1 MSKLE
6 NLTSKIIKDSE
17 VKAKIILDEAKR
29 EEEKIILGQ
38 KQEGEREKS
47 KIIKKAYLESANR
60 KERIISNSHLFVR
73 NRKLEVKQEIID
85 RVYNG
90 ALNKLIELNKEE
102 YLKFIKESILN
113 LEIYGDEEI
122 ILSQNEKYINKEV
135 IEEINKE
142 LKNNGKKGEI
152 RISDKKRDFAGGF
165 ILNKEGIEIN
175 NTFEALIVSL
185 KDDLEPV
192 IIDTLFS

>member
-17 VKAKIILDEAKR
+17 
-29 EEEKIILGQ
+29 
-38 KQEGEREKS
+38 EKS
-47 KIIKKAYLESANR
+47 KIILNEAKKEEEKIMLGQQQEGEKDKNKILEKAYLGSQNK

-73 NRKLEVKQEIID
+73 NRKLESKQEVID
-85 RVYNG
+85 RVYKQT
-90 ALNKLIELNKEE
+90 LDKLCNLGKEE
-102 YLKFIKESILN
+102 YLQFITDSILSM
-113 LEIYGDEEI
+113 EIYGDEEI
-122 ILSQNEKYINKEV
+122 ILSQYEKYINEEF
-135 IEEINKE
+135 IEKINQR

-152 RISDKKRDFAGGF
+152 KISDKKREFRGGF
-165 ILNKEGIEIN
+165 ILNKSGIEIN
-175 NTFEALIVSL
+175 NTFEALIFSL